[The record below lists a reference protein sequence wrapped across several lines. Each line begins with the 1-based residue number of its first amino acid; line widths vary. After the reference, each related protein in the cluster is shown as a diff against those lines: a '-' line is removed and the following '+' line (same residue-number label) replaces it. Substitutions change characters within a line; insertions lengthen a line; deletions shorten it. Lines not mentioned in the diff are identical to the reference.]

1 MWKVEQQAFARD
13 ERVRSL
19 QRQDGK
25 LLAAGIPLD
34 LMERVRRFM

>member
-1 MWKVEQQAFARD
+1 MWETEQQEFARD
-13 ERVRSL
+13 ERVRGL

-34 LMERVRRFM
+34 LMERVRWLA